1 MELVRLNKFLSE
13 AGVCSRRE
21 ADRLVEEGLI
31 TVDGKTAEIGMKIST
46 DAHIEINGE
55 PVTIEEEKVLLVFH
69 KPAGVV
75 CTAEKREKNNVID
88 YLQYPKRIFP
98 VGRLDKDSTG
108 LLLMTNDGDLVNKIM
123 RAGNYHE
130 KEYEVTVN
138 HPVTSSFL
146 KQMASGVAILDTVTR
161 RCKVER
167 MGEKQFRIILTQ
179 GLNRQIRRMCEALGY
194 RVTALKRVRIMNI
207 QLGDLQEGAYRDM
220 TSEEEQELMRL
231 LEDSSSLSV
240 KERLV
245 METDT
250 RESRV
255 RKDTHR
261 KPVRAGQTY
270 SGKTEKNYQ
279 EKSGKRRNENVGT
292 KRWEKTKKNRDEK
305 STGNRNSNAE
315 TNRWEKTKKNR
326 DEKSTGNRKNNA
338 SANRL
343 EKTGNSRQEK
353 PEKKRYEKRDNDGRV
368 KTKTVRGNNNYGK
381 KTERNR

>member
-31 TVDGKTAEIGMKIST
+31 TVDGKIADIGMKISP

-138 HPVTSSFL
+138 RPVTSSFL

-161 RCKVER
+161 KCKVER

-207 QLGDLQEGAYRDM
+207 QLGDLQEGTYRDM
-220 TSEEEQELMRL
+220 TPEEEQELMRL

-245 METDT
+245 TEAET
-250 RESRV
+250 RESKV
-255 RKDTHR
+255 RKDVYR
-261 KPVRAGQTY
+261 KPVREGKDY
-270 SGKTEKNYQ
+270 SEKAAKNYQ
-279 EKSGKRRNENVGT
+279 KKSGKRRNEN
-292 KRWEKTKKNRDEK
+292 
-305 STGNRNSNAE
+305 AE
-315 TNRWEKTKKNR
+315 TNRWEHMNKNR
-326 DEKSTGNRKNNA
+326 HEKSTGNRKNNA
-338 SANRL
+338 RANGW

-353 PEKKRYEKRDNDGRV
+353 SEKKRYEKRDNDGRV